1 VNKLKPYDE
10 KGAPNTKTLNL
21 LDFTGYDSL
30 PTNGLEQLLINLANE
45 KYSQTLFMVPQFQK
59 EKKFMED
66 EGFRRF
72 ANEVQQLDSNS
83 SFIKIIE
90 SKEKPKGL
98 LSVIT
103 TNSLSKR
110 YETNAKAVY
119 KTILTDIHDKD
130 KLFKN
135 SEHIIRKVK
144 RNADEFVLNHSFY
157 KVEYDP
163 TNFLEQ
169 DRNAKLEPYLMDILS
184 SRTAIFTRI
193 IEPYKERIS
202 ESKNESLSD
211 VFIYHSNQL
220 QKELGNTDFH
230 YVFNIRANN
239 DGSDEL
245 DSRVVIP
252 QLKKFYIK
260 EYLESMR
267 SLYPIRIEF
276 NSFCKKYLEL
286 LRTENKFYSE
296 LVVDPK
302 TNWRTMAQK

>member
-1 VNKLKPYDE
+1 
-10 KGAPNTKTLNL
+10 
-21 LDFTGYDSL
+21 
-30 PTNGLEQLLINLANE
+30 
-45 KYSQTLFMVPQFQK
+45 MVPQFQK

-184 SRTAIFTRI
+184 SRTGIFTRI

-296 LVVDPK
+296 LMVDPK